1 MNIKNLKNKEF
12 GKDIYIIANGHS
24 ANNAH
29 TINTLKDKVTIGM
42 NATPILSQKFG
53 LELDYYTVSDER
65 FLKDKEKHRMATS
78 MLSENTIR
86 VFRSELRKHD
96 SPIMIDKTY
105 YIRSLGRD
113 GFSFNLANG
122 FYFGCTTTMLS
133 IQLAAYLGAKNI
145 YLIGVD
151 LQYPSDQP
159 RFYNEKNPAP
169 VDNFTCVQIKNIRD
183 AYLKLKEKGS
193 IVYNCS
199 RNSLLVPYIPS
210 II

>member
-1 MNIKNLKNKEF
+1 MNIKNLKNKEY

-24 ANNAH
+24 ADDID
-29 TINTLKDKVTIGM
+29 TIDKLKGKVTIGM
-42 NATPILSQKFG
+42 NATPILSQKYGF
-53 LELDYYTVSDER
+53 ELDYYTVSDER
-65 FLKDKEKHRMATS
+65 FLKSKEKHDIATN
-78 MLSENTIR
+78 MLSDNTIR
-86 VFRSELRKHD
+86 VFRSELKKYD
-96 SPIMIDKTY
+96 SHKMIDKTY
-105 YIRSLGRD
+105 YIRALGRD

-133 IQLAAYLGAKNI
+133 IQLAAYLGAHNI

-159 RFYNEKNPAP
+159 RFYSEKNPAP
-169 VDNFTCVQIKNIRD
+169 VDNFTCVQIRNIRD

-193 IVYNCS
+193 NVYNCS
-199 RNSLLVPYIPS
+199 SNSYLVPYIPS